1 MSDTQIRE
9 VHQSEGG
16 RQGGH
21 APARRVGQPRSRVFW
36 SSLSVGPRA
45 AVPCGC
51 GGWERRAQM
60 RAIAPGSQ
68 ADKSSYA
75 HRQAGGEGQTQEK
88 GCSGPG
94 PHREGSTQ
102 PPAPALY
109 LAPFIHITPSL
120 VSSCNFQKHLML
132 PAPVTRWLSPNQPKP
147 RTPGL
152 GRNHPSSPVQATA
165 N

>member
-75 HRQAGGEGQTQEK
+75 HRQAGGEGQTQL
-88 GCSGPG
+88 G
-94 PHREGSTQ
+94 EGMLGAWTTQ
-102 PPAPALY
+102 GGEHPA
-109 LAPFIHITPSL
+109 T
-120 VSSCNFQKHLML
+120 SSCPL
-132 PAPVTRWLSPNQPKP
+132 PGTLHSHHPL
-147 RTPGL
+147 PGL
-152 GRNHPSSPVQATA
+152 LL
-165 N
+165 